1 MTSVDRVK
9 DLLKEKGIPVS
20 RMEKDLGFANGY
32 IGQLKK
38 GTLPADRLDA
48 IAEYLGVDRQFLIWG
63 KVPENVSIDDGNG
76 WDDDLLEFEEE
87 LQIMKD
93 DPETRSL
100 LRSTKGLTAEQIRA
114 VKYIVKNMRRG
125 SE

>member
-1 MTSVDRVK
+1 MSSVDRVK

-48 IAEYLGVDRQFLIWG
+48 IAEYLGVDRQYLIWG
-63 KVPENVSIDDGNG
+63 KVPENVIIAEPNE